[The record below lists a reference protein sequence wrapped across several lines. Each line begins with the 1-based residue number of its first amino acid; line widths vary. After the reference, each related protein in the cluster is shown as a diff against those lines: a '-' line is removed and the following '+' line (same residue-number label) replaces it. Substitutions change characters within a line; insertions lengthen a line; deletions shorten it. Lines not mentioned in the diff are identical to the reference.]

1 MDTWDAIRARRNVRA
16 YSDRP
21 IEDGHLERILEAGW
35 LAPSANNRQR
45 RDFVVSTD
53 RKELQDLAEVWQWAH
68 HVAISAATVVV
79 VIPASTDAH
88 DRELDQFDAGQA
100 VMAMMIE
107 ASDLGIGSGH
117 ASVGD
122 QAGAR
127 RILGL
132 PEDRECVCMVAFGYP
147 ADRPLAPLKKPAR
160 RPFEE
165 VVHRAKW

>member
-21 IEDGHLERILEAGW
+21 IGEDHLKRVLEAGW
-35 LAPSANNRQR
+35 LAPSASNRQH

-53 RKELQDLAEVWQWAH
+53 RHQLEQLSEVWQGAR
-68 HVAISAATVVV
+68 HVASSAATVVV
-79 VIPASTDAH
+79 VIPASTGVR

-100 VMAMMIE
+100 VMAMLIE

-117 ASVGD
+117 SSVGD
-122 QAGAR
+122 QARAR
-127 RILGL
+127 GILGL
-132 PEDRECVCMVAFGYP
+132 PEDRECACMVAFGYP
-147 ADRPLAPLKKPAR
+147 ADRPLAPIRKINR

-165 VVHRAKW
+165 VVHRGKW

>member
-21 IEDGHLERILEAGW
+21 IHNGDLERILEAGW
-35 LAPSANNRQR
+35 LAPSANNRQH

-53 RKELQDLAEVWQWAH
+53 RNQLEQLAEVWQWAR
-68 HVAISAATVVV
+68 HVASSAATVVV
-79 VIPASTDAH
+79 VIPASTDAR
-88 DRELDQFDAGQA
+88 DRELDEFDAGQA

-122 QAGAR
+122 QARAR
-127 RILGL
+127 GVLGL
-132 PEDRECVCMVAFGYP
+132 PEDRECACMVAFGYP
-147 ADRPLAPLKKPAR
+147 ADRPLAPVKKPDR
-160 RPFEE
+160 RPFNE
-165 VVHRAKW
+165 VVHRARW

>member
-21 IEDGHLERILEAGW
+21 IGEGDLKRILEAGW
-35 LAPSANNRQR
+35 LAPSASNRQH

-53 RKELQDLAEVWQWAH
+53 RHQLEQLSEVWQGAR
-68 HVAISAATVVV
+68 HVASSAATVVV
-79 VIPASTDAH
+79 VIPASTTAR

-100 VMAMMIE
+100 VMAMLIE

-117 ASVGD
+117 SSVVD
-122 QAGAR
+122 QARAR
-127 RILGL
+127 VILGL
-132 PEDRECVCMVAFGYP
+132 PEDREGACMVAFGYP
-147 ADRPLAPLKKPAR
+147 ADRPLAPIKKINR

-165 VVHRAKW
+165 VVHRGKW